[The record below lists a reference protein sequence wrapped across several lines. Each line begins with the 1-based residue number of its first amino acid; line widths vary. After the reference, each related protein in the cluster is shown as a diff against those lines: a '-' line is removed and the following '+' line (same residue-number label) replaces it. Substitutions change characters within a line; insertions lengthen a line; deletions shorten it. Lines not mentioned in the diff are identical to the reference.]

1 MTITVG
7 EIPDRSAPLP
17 VWPLLWIAAITAVTV
32 LYLRP
37 SIAPWAVDYPTSAIV
52 PISDWISAIMA
63 WLKTNFSWLTRGLSD
78 ILSIPLNWS
87 FNLIA
92 KGWKWGFGP
101 DAIVFPRVSWV
112 GICAA
117 FAIAGY
123 ALGGLR
129 LGALALGCML
139 YIALFGQWNSAMLTL
154 ALIGISV
161 PLCIVSGLALGIL
174 AYRKPWI
181 DKVIVEPMLDLMQ
194 TMPTFAYLIPMLLLF
209 GNSPVSAMIA
219 TAIFAMPPMVRATVL
234 ALKRVPHEIDDF
246 GEMVGCTPRQKLAKV
261 LLPSA
266 RQTLMVGVN
275 QVIMLALNMV
285 IISSMI
291 GAGGLGYDVLL
302 ALRALKIGQ
311 GMEAGLAIVVLAI
324 VLDRLSQ
331 AAAARRP
338 VAHRQLDDQPVWQRH
353 PMLALALGILVVTTV
368 LSTVVP
374 AFNAV
379 PKEITI
385 STAPWW
391 KAGVDWITV
400 NYFDAIEV
408 FRTTLLIYVLNPTR
422 AFLEHF
428 PWLGALVLLGLA
440 GYQLGGW
447 RLAALVVPLTFFCA
461 ATGLWEK
468 SMATLYLCGVSVIIA
483 ALLGIPLGIL
493 AARSNR
499 FEAFITPI
507 IDTLQTL
514 PSFCFIIPVVMLFRV
529 GDVTAMIATVLF
541 AIVPAIRYTNHGI
554 RQVPE
559 SLIEAATVS
568 GCTQRQTFWRVQ
580 LPLALPEIML
590 GINQTLLLALS
601 MIIICAMIGTRDL
614 GQEVF
619 ISLSKADA
627 GRGLTAGFAIAF
639 IGIVADRLLRAATNR
654 MQARLGLA

>member
-7 EIPDRSAPLP
+7 EIPERSNASLP
-17 VWPLLWIAAITAVTV
+17 VWPLVWIAAVTVAAV
-32 LYLRP
+32 LYLSP
-37 SIAPWAVDYPTSAIV
+37 GLAPWAVDYPASAIV
-52 PISDWISAIMA
+52 PIADWISVVMA
-63 WLKTNFSWLTRGLSD
+63 WLKTNFSWFTRGLSD
-78 ILSIPLNWS
+78 IFGIPLNWAI
-87 FNLIA
+87 NLLA
-92 KGWKWGFGP
+92 KGWKWGFG
-101 DAIVFPRVSWV
+101 AEAWVFPRLSWV

-129 LGALALGCML
+129 LAALALGCML
-139 YIALFGQWNSAMLTL
+139 YIALFGQWTSAMLTL
-154 ALIGISV
+154 ALIAISV
-161 PLCIVSGLALGIL
+161 PLCIIFGLLLGIV
-174 AYRKPWI
+174 AFRKPWI
-181 DKVIVEPMLDLMQ
+181 DRVVMQPMLDLMQ

-209 GNSPVSAMIA
+209 GNSPVSAMLA
-219 TAIFAMPPMVRATVL
+219 TAIFAMPPMVRATIL
-234 ALKRVPHEIDDF
+234 ALKRVPDEIADF
-246 GEMVGCTPRQKLAKV
+246 GEMVGCTPRQKLTQV

-266 RQTLMVGVN
+266 RPTLMIGVN

-311 GMEAGLAIVVLAI
+311 GMEAGLAIVALAI

-331 AAAARRP
+331 AAARQRP
-338 VAHRQLDDQPVWQRH
+338 VMHRDMQTVWQRH
-353 PMLALALGILVVTTV
+353 PMLITALVIIAVTTLLGLFVPALA
-368 LSTVVP
+368 S
-374 AFNAV
+374 V
-379 PKEITI
+379 PKSITI

-391 KAGVDWITV
+391 KSAVDWITV
-400 NYFDAIEV
+400 NYFDAIEA
-408 FRTTLLIYVLNPTR
+408 FRVTLLLYVLNPLR
-422 AFLEHF
+422 AFCEGF

-440 GYQLGGW
+440 AYQLAGW
-447 RLAALVVPLTFFCA
+447 RLVALVVPLTFFCA

-483 ALLGIPLGIL
+483 AALGIPLGIW
-493 AARSNR
+493 ASRSDR
-499 FEAFITPI
+499 FESFITPI

-529 GDVTAMIATVLF
+529 GDVTALIATVLF
-541 AIVPAIRYTNHGI
+541 AIVPAIRYTNHGL

-568 GCTQRQTFWRVQ
+568 GCTPRQTFWRVQ
-580 LPLALPEIML
+580 LPMALPEIML

-627 GRGLTAGFAIAF
+627 GRGITAGLAIAF
-639 IGIVADRLLRAATNR
+639 IGIVADRLLRALTDR
-654 MQARLGLA
+654 TQARLGLA